1 MTTVGYGRVST
12 LDQHPEAQHD
22 ALTAASCD
30 KLFIDEGVS
39 GKLASRP
46 RWDACREYLRPGD
59 MLVITKLDRLGRSV
73 QNLTEISGWLE
84 GHGVALK
91 ILDQAIDT
99 TTIEGQLFFTILAG
113 IAQFEHALIVQR
125 TKDGLAAARARG
137 RVGGGKPKLNPAQ
150 RKRAQELYDLKGP
163 DGKRAHT
170 VAEIGTMLKV
180 SRQTIYR
187 SLEKA

>member
-1 MTTVGYGRVST
+1 
-12 LDQHPEAQHD
+12 
-22 ALTAASCD
+22 
-30 KLFIDEGVS
+30 
-39 GKLASRP
+39 
-46 RWDACREYLRPGD
+46 

-84 GHGVALK
+84 KRGVALK

-137 RVGGGKPKLNPAQ
+137 RVGGGKPKLNAAQ
-150 RKRAQELYDLKGP
+150 RKRAQELYDLKAP

-170 VAEIGTMLKV
+170 VAEIGTMLNV

-187 SLEKA
+187 SLEPGT